1 MRYYIVDAFT
11 DKLFSGNPAGVCI
24 LEKDLPDET
33 LQKIAFENNLA
44 ETAFLQ
50 KKDDCYT
57 LRWFTPEFE
66 IDLCGHATLAAAYVV
81 LNFIEP
87 EIDAVSFSTMSG
99 ILSVQREN
107 GSAYEMSLPTRKPQR
122 IEITKEIS
130 EALGIV
136 PIELYSERDLYA
148 FVENESM
155 VLGYEPDYDKLRKL
169 NKWLGIVVTALGD
182 NSDFVS
188 RYFCP
193 ELGLEDAV
201 TGSSHCCLVPLWSSK
216 LNKTVLFAKQISK
229 RRGTLYCKMCENE
242 VKVSGKAVLYLQ
254 GEIKI

>member
-33 LQKIAFENNLA
+33 LQKIASENNLA
-44 ETAFLQ
+44 ETAFIQ

-87 EIDAVSFSTMSG
+87 KIDAVSFSTTSG

-107 GSAYEMSLPTRKPQR
+107 DSAYEMSLPIRRPQR

-130 EALGIV
+130 KALGIV

-155 VLGYEPDYDKLRKL
+155 VLDTGYLAAMSETCTMEIQTVKGVK
-169 NKWLGIVVTALGD
+169 N
-182 NSDFVS
+182 
-188 RYFCP
+188 
-193 ELGLEDAV
+193 
-201 TGSSHCCLVPLWSSK
+201 
-216 LNKTVLFAKQISK
+216 VLFGGEGFFNTVVKGPGKVYVQSMPISK
-229 RRGTLYCKMCENE
+229 TAMAIAPYIATGN
-242 VKVSGKAVLYLQ
+242 
-254 GEIKI
+254 